1 MAYSDDLVKLRK
13 RMLDALNFGVVDE
26 SLKDFYEA
34 TLIQIM
40 NESERQ
46 RQACVT
52 RAEELRRQAAVAD
65 GQANAFIQVNSIVY
79 NVLNSYILAAEKSKR
94 EELER
99 AEELKEKQKLLESMQ
114 QAQEAEAVKVEDTKT
129 EDAVKVETTSSKKKK
144 K

>member
-1 MAYSDDLVKLRK
+1 MGYSDDLVKLRK
-13 RMLDALNFGVVDE
+13 RMLDALNLGVVDP
-26 SLKDFYEA
+26 SVKDFYEA

-65 GQANAFIQVNSIVY
+65 GQANAFIQVSSIVY
-79 NVLNSYILAAEKSKR
+79 NVLNSYILVEEKSKR

-99 AEELKEKQKLLESMQ
+99 AAELKEKQELLETIKKT
-114 QAQEAEAVKVEDTKT
+114 EEAVNEKESLSTKKRKT
-129 EDAVKVETTSSKKKK
+129 K
-144 K
+144 